1 MSQSFSQIQD
11 ETVCDKDVSIIL
23 MTNEYEILISKMET
37 NAIIDTASMKTV
49 SDEKWFLNFLKWH
62 LNFLNDTALNKELKS
77 FLIEK
82 YLNLMVEKFIQNIK
96 QLFQLK

>member
-1 MSQSFSQIQD
+1 MSQSFSKIQD

-49 SDEKWFLNFLKWH
+49 SDEKWFLNFLKWQ

-96 QLFQLK
+96 QLFQPK